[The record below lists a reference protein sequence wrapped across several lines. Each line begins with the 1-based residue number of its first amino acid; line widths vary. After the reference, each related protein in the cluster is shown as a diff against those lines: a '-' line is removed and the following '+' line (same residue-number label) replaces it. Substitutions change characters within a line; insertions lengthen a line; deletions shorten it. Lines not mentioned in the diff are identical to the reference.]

1 AMAALAQGRLRKKV
15 AELEQALE
23 GRLDEHHRFLLQL
36 QLRRL
41 DHVDLD
47 LASLEARIDD
57 ALMPYQ
63 AQCAVLQQIP
73 GVSRVVAA
81 VIVAELGTDM
91 SVFRSAQHAAGA
103 PYRDLG
109 ATYLD
114 GPEKRHTTQNLVRRL
129 ERLGYEVTIGPKV
142 A

>member
-1 AMAALAQGRLRKKV
+1 MAALAQGRLRKKV

-23 GRLDEHHRFLLQL
+23 GRLDEDHRFLLQL

-41 DHVDLD
+41 DHVDVD
-47 LASLEARIDD
+47 LASLDARIDE

-81 VIVAELGTDM
+81 VIVAELGPT
-91 SVFRSAQHAAGA
+91 
-103 PYRDLG
+103 
-109 ATYLD
+109 
-114 GPEKRHTTQNLVRRL
+114 
-129 ERLGYEVTIGPKV
+129 
-142 A
+142 